1 MTVEEIFNKI
11 ISHMLE
17 GLTYHDELARAFDF
31 LGLYG
36 YAKCHD
42 YHHFEEAI
50 NYRELSHYYTTH
62 FFKLIQFNEQPKHNL
77 IPDIWYKYTS
87 QAVDSNTLRNSIK
100 SLMKSWCE
108 WELSTK
114 KLYQQMYNEL
124 TSLSEVAAAHK
135 ISKYLCD
142 VDKELHNIQKEIL
155 ELEAINYN
163 LDIILPEQSTL
174 RNKYK
179 KAIKNLY
186 KEG

>member
-1 MTVEEIFNKI
+1 MTVEEIFNTI
-11 ISHMLE
+11 GSHMKD
-17 GLTYHDELARAFDF
+17 GLLYHDELARAFDF

-42 YHHFEEAI
+42 YHHFEEAL
-50 NYRELSHYYTTH
+50 NYRELSHYYATH
-62 FFKLIQFNEQPKHNL
+62 YFKLLQFNEENKPNI
-77 IPDIWYKYTS
+77 IPEIWYKYAS

-100 SLMKSWCE
+100 ELMNKWCK
-108 WELSTK
+108 WEQDTK
-114 KLYQQMYNEL
+114 KLYQSMYNEL
-124 TSLSEVAAAHK
+124 TNLGEVAAAHK

-142 VDKELHNIQKEIL
+142 VDKELHNAQKEIL
-155 ELEAINYN
+155 ILDAINYN
-163 LDIILPEQSTL
+163 LEIILPEQSTL